1 MSTLL
6 ITTLGGARRD
16 EERLGHK
23 TARYRLPGGERIV
36 ETANLGIELAKA
48 LHADKVCFVGTTAGF
63 FDRLADLL
71 PAGAASAA
79 VEEHLELSARHEEA
93 NEAVAPEPEA
103 PQAELEAEEPESDAE
118 ESESP
123 AVDAPAA
130 EASADAAPAA
140 DAALA
145 PAEGA
150 AVEAPPV
157 VAEAAPAAAPA
168 PQVFKRQHV
177 ADRRPLTERL
187 LQQALTGRPDAAA
200 LDALASRLAEH
211 LKMKSVRCVLISDPT
226 SPRATLHALNT
237 LSRLPEEGDRVHL
250 DVSFGPRSLPVAAF
264 LAMQYLERFRPDV
277 EVGHVFMA
285 SPEHADDQGIV
296 PLSGMDGPNEMLH
309 WMGQFEALL
318 EGRAP
323 QGLHRAFVRD
333 RWLNRL
339 AGPYVRFQ
347 RGQRFGALSEVIEG
361 ARLVEE
367 KRASLRR
374 LPATHPF
381 RLFNSVLAA
390 AMEPFTSDAPVSTKQ
405 YIVAVQALQQGNL
418 PLAALHLRDTLLS
431 ACLEAYG
438 RDVGI
443 TWMDVPGSGGAQQV
457 RPREVA
463 SFILSTPALAA
474 EMPPLDIVWPLIA
487 LARNRY
493 VNTSPSAVRAGQLKD
508 EDHEVARA
516 IEMVGSL
523 IRSKAFAKLP
533 ELFAFEAAVHQSID
547 LGAIRPRDSFDNR
560 RGGGGRGPRNERGRR
575 PDRRGPRDGG
585 RREGGPPEGANPPVE
600 GAPVEGGA
608 APAQGAQGGDAPR
621 QGREGGP
628 REGGNFRGERGPR
641 GPRRERGDGPRGDGP
656 PRGDRPREGGNFR
669 GERGPRPDRGPRP
682 EGGPRRD
689 RPRRDDNMP
698 EDTTP
703 RVTRSPGLGNLGLAL
718 AQAGLVS
725 SPRRPEREEPKPTPP
740 ADVVPPQE
748 RAPEAPPQSSGNDFP
763 VAGP

>member
-1 MSTLL
+1 MNTLL

-16 EERLGHK
+16 EERLGHRK
-23 TARYRLPGGERIV
+23 ARYRLPGSERIA
-36 ETANLGIELAKA
+36 ETEHLGVELAKS

-71 PAGAASAA
+71 PAGDASAA
-79 VEEHLELSARHEEA
+79 VEEHLEMSAHHAEA
-93 NEAVAPEPEA
+93 EEAVAPEPEA
-103 PQAELEAEEPESDAE
+103 PPAEAE
-118 ESESP
+118 
-123 AVDAPAA
+123 
-130 EASADAAPAA
+130 DAAPAA
-140 DAALA
+140 STEAAPIPATEVSPALA
-145 PAEGA
+145 ST
-150 AVEAPPV
+150 EAPAPTPEAAPTASVEVAAPV
-157 VAEAAPAAAPA
+157 VAAAPQLP
-168 PQVFKRQHV
+168 KRHHT

-200 LDALASRLAEH
+200 LDALAARLAKH
-211 LKMKSVRCVLISDPT
+211 LKLKSVRCLLISDPT

-237 LSRLPEEGDRVHL
+237 LSQLPEDGDRVHL

-264 LAMQYLERFRPDV
+264 LAMQYLQRFRPEV

-285 SPEHADDQGIV
+285 SPEHADENGIV

-323 QGLHRAFVRD
+323 QGLHQAFVRD

-347 RGQRFGALSEVIEG
+347 RGQRFGALSEVVEG

-381 RLFNSVLAA
+381 RLFDAVLAA
-390 AMEPFTSDAPVSTKQ
+390 AMQPFTSDAPVSTKQ
-405 YIVAVQALQQGNL
+405 YVVAVQAAQQGNL

-438 RDVGI
+438 RDVGA

-474 EMPPLDIVWPLIA
+474 ELPPLDVVWPLIA
-487 LARNRY
+487 MARNRY
-493 VNTSPSAVRAGQLKD
+493 VNTSPTAVRAGQLKD

-516 IEMVGSL
+516 VEMVGAL

-533 ELFAFEAAVHQSID
+533 ELIAFEAAVHQSID
-547 LGAIRPRDSFDNR
+547 IGAIRPRDSFDQR
-560 RGGGGRGPRNERGRR
+560 RGGRGPRHERGRR
-575 PDRRGPRDGG
+575 PDRRGPRHGG
-585 RREGGPPEGANPPVE
+585 APQQDASAPEGANAE
-600 GAPVEGGA
+600 GAA
-608 APAQGAQGGDAPR
+608 A
-621 QGREGGP
+621 
-628 REGGNFRGERGPR
+628 
-641 GPRRERGDGPRGDGP
+641 
-656 PRGDRPREGGNFR
+656 
-669 GERGPRPDRGPRP
+669 
-682 EGGPRRD
+682 
-689 RPRRDDNMP
+689 
-698 EDTTP
+698 TT
-703 RVTRSPGLGNLGLAL
+703 SP
-718 AQAGLVS
+718 
-725 SPRRPEREEPKPTPP
+725 
-740 ADVVPPQE
+740 
-748 RAPEAPPQSSGNDFP
+748 SSG
-763 VAGP
+763 